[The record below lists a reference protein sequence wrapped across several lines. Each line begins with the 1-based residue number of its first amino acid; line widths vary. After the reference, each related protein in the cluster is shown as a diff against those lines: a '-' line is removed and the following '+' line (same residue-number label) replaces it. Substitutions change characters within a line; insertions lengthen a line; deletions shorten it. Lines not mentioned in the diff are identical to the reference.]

1 MRIARDA
8 FAKVNLALDVGPPLA
23 SGLHPIASWMAPID
37 LRDTIEI
44 ERLADDTPARLEVS
58 WAHDAPRP
66 SPIDWP
72 HDKDLSMRALRA
84 LERVLGRALP
94 AAIRVRK
101 RIPVGGGLGG
111 GSSDAAATL
120 LALRELF
127 ALPIDDDTL
136 RSHAMT
142 LGSDVAYFIDDA
154 PPRPAI
160 VEGLGERVTRVARV
174 PGLLTLVIP
183 SFGCPTGAV
192 YKAFDALPAGTTGT
206 PSGERVR
213 GVHDHALH
221 AGLVHAL
228 LYNALAPAACAVEPR
243 LGQLLNALARIGT
256 PHVTGSGS
264 CLFLVMPDQGAGA
277 LLDAAR
283 NATRSVDP
291 GCTVLGVR
299 LI

>member
-1 MRIARDA
+1 VRIARDA
-8 FAKVNLALDVGPPLA
+8 FAKVNLALDVGTPLA

-37 LRDTIEI
+37 LRDSVEI
-44 ERLADDTPARLEVS
+44 ERLPDDTPARLEVS

-72 HDKDLSMRALRA
+72 HEKDLSMRALRA
-84 LERVLGRALP
+84 LERALGRTLP
-94 AAIRVRK
+94 AAIQVSK

-136 RSHAMT
+136 RSIAMT

-174 PGLLTLVIP
+174 PGRLALVIP
-183 SFGCPTGAV
+183 AFGCPTGAV
-192 YKAFDALPAGTTGT
+192 YKAFDALPSGTTGT

-213 GVHDHALH
+213 AAQAHAIH
-221 AGLVHAL
+221 AGLAHAEL
-228 LYNALAPAACAVEPR
+228 FNALAPAACAVVPR
-243 LGQLLNALARIGT
+243 LALLLEALTQVGT

-264 CLFLVMPDQGAGA
+264 CLFLVMPDQGIGA

-283 NATRSVDP
+283 NATQSVDP

>member
-44 ERLADDTPARLEVS
+44 ERLPDDTPVRLEVS

-72 HDKDLSMRALRA
+72 HDKDLSVRALRA
-84 LERVLGRALP
+84 LERALGRSLP

-136 RSHAMT
+136 RSLAMT

-174 PGLLTLVIP
+174 PGSLTLVIP

-192 YKAFDALPAGTTGT
+192 YNAFDALPAGTTGT

-221 AGLVHAL
+221 TGMVRAPLF
-228 LYNALAPAACAVEPR
+228 NALAPAACAVEPR

-264 CLFLVMPDQGAGA
+264 CLFLVVDEHAGA
-277 LLDAAR
+277 ASLDDAR
-283 NATRSVDP
+283 KVAQGVDP
-291 GCTVLGVR
+291 ECTVLGVR